1 MIEDYKAF
9 KKFIESLDYK
19 PRLLL
24 HSCCA
29 PCSSHTLILLNKYF
43 DVTIYFSNDNIYPED
58 EYFIRL
64 EEVKRFI
71 NELGINS
78 IVLDDGYN
86 AKDFYSAIKGLENLG
101 EKSERCYSCYKLRL
115 EKTAKRAKQDGF
127 DFFTTTLSISPHKN
141 DKWINEIG
149 YELENKYNIKYLYS
163 NFKKEEGYINSIKL
177 SNEYGLYRQD
187 YCGCVFSL
195 EERKRVNGVK
205 QENKN

>member
-29 PCSSHTLILLNKYF
+29 PCSSHTLMLLNKYF

-195 EERKRVNGVK
+195 EERKRINGVK

>member
-9 KKFIESLDYK
+9 KKFIESLVYK